1 MQCVIEM
8 NSKIM
13 DNDYGTT
20 ASFLIYRERFFD
32 YVVCRLLKKYL
43 LRSSVKYVS
52 VAGVE
57 ENANGVI
64 YYIFDQQRN
73 VIRSAHKNYFMKQVL
88 KARSHGKVLSGN
100 GVTVLLINR
109 VVEAEVQGLF
119 SIFNDVKALMGM
131 VESFTAAKDKVVGF
145 ASKYGKDILALI
157 LDISST
163 IIRMF
168 SQERIK
174 FSSLTTFIFDIVSIC
189 MRISSLKDKLSLQMD
204 LNLDSLA
211 WILAG
216 FGLPAAIMKRLKFF
230 TELTGKRILDSS
242 GATSTLFDAVELV
255 MDVLKWLSENYD
267 FYGVLSFLYMFL
279 NNRFSFITNFR
290 LMREVSDLHFR
301 WAKNSQVMLE
311 PEFRAQVLSVHERV
325 LKEQTFLDFLTDERR
340 RINKVVYD
348 SFKNNIVRFV
358 KSYES
363 SIRLEPACVIF
374 EGGPGCGKS
383 VLMGNLTQIL
393 SSTQVNLSVYSH
405 IIPDINASKDFY
417 DDYEGQDVMV
427 VDDIGQQGVSQWR
440 TIINMVSSIK
450 MGLDCAAADKKN
462 TKFFTSRLIL
472 GTTNNC
478 SSIQGLSKTDG
489 IADIGALFRRIH
501 NVRQSVNWV
510 NGEREFRLEYWKYD
524 ESSKTWIQDFM
535 PKWKPTA
542 VKMNL
547 PSYIQTT
554 DYHEVLKWVLQ
565 ITELAMRVNEDTMDL
580 TALST
585 DDVVELGKYFTLQA
599 GAATC
604 SLTSES
610 VRLDIQREETW
621 SEICKE
627 YFLYVKEWLLGSVK
641 KFTNI
646 LSRMFSS
653 TGKEVET
660 LRSIWK
666 EEFPDE
672 VTLQCMG
679 CEKGLIGTVIC
690 LLSLVVVGGLSAV
703 LYNPIKNWLC
713 ESDRKKLIKS
723 FGKVN
728 LQGDDVT
735 GLPARLAN
743 TPKYVRYMEIRR
755 TVGENVSVA
764 RGHCIVS
771 GKRILTNCH
780 FYGEDITVS
789 LSRNWETVSKDI
801 FELEHMPVKVVHFC
815 TQFDWMVLE
824 IQGTNFPFYP
834 LAKALFVDCERAT
847 PSGQAHFITPEK
859 VVPLTTDASF
869 RKSLDNAVISV
880 KMPNDK
886 QDFKTP
892 SKWPIRSFCA
902 KDVIFYGIS
911 ANGLC
916 GCPIVNGR
924 GDLIGMHFAGT
935 QEMGLGM
942 IFGINELEQ
951 LKKFMLDGSD
961 PQRTFYKDL
970 SDASAGMRL
979 DSFGLKSS
987 VPLMKTSLGPTGIDK
1002 SIFGDE
1008 LYEYGEKIPPV
1019 FVDEEGKSVIT
1030 KMAMKSFGRTTEVS
1044 AEALL
1049 FAEKVIESM
1058 LPEEI
1063 KDLSLEDTVFG
1074 DGVLQPLNKKSVNGY
1089 GYESQDKEFYFDY
1102 EKREV
1107 KDNFKCIFE
1116 DFKREC
1122 ETGEVCIE
1130 SILAKEALKDE
1141 TRPVEKAK
1149 KPRSFRVMPLHHIVA
1164 TKMCLG
1170 NLMKHIVDNRWT
1182 NGICIGFNPYSDFD
1196 RLYDELRN
1204 LKCFDGDFG
1213 NWDGGCNPLIQDMI
1227 NRVVLRRYKGDN
1239 GEMLKVIMNSLVR
1252 TPVLVKE
1259 ELFVTTH
1266 SMPSGAWVTALF
1278 NSLINRA
1285 LTAICYYENCTI
1297 QKRKAHLLECLSIRD
1312 FVIGDDKLVGVP
1324 KSLEKVVNAFTMKS
1338 LAESLNM
1345 RYTDGTKGE
1354 ITSAFKPLKD
1364 CIFVKRNFRFHKG
1377 MGKIV
1382 GALSL
1387 QTLFNTMLWKDDTKD
1402 ERDVMDGKFTILQ
1415 FESFLHERTDLVLKV
1430 KKEYERLH
1438 LRFREF
1444 GPNLI
1449 VKTMSEEPEVWKY
1462 FVDVSDKNY

>member
-1 MQCVIEM
+1 M
-8 NSKIM
+8 NSKLN
-13 DNDYGTT
+13 DNDNGTT
-20 ASFLIYRERFFD
+20 ASFLIKKERFSE

-43 LRSSVKYVS
+43 LRASVKYVS
-52 VAGVE
+52 LLGVE
-57 ENANGVI
+57 ENVNGVV

-73 VIRSAHKNYFMKQVL
+73 VIRAAHKNYFMKQVS
-88 KARSHGKVLSGN
+88 KGKVLSGQ
-100 GVTVLLINR
+100 GVVVLLINR

-119 SIFNDVKALMGM
+119 SIFSDVKALMGL
-131 VESFTAAKDKVVGF
+131 VESFTATKDKVVSF
-145 ASKYGKDILALI
+145 ASKFGKDILALI
-157 LDISST
+157 LDVSST

-168 SQERIK
+168 SQDRIV

-189 MRISSLKDKLSLQMD
+189 MRISSLKDNLSLQLD
-204 LNLDSLA
+204 FSLDSLA
-211 WILAG
+211 WMLAG
-216 FGLPAAIMKRLKFF
+216 FGLPAAIMKRIKFF
-230 TELTGKRILDSS
+230 TELTGKRVLDSS
-242 GATSTLFDAVELV
+242 GATTTLFEAVELV
-255 MDVLKWLSENYD
+255 MDVLKWLSEKYD
-267 FYGVLSFLYMFL
+267 VYGVLTFLYGFL
-279 NNRFSFITNFR
+279 SSRFSFITNFR
-290 LMREVSDLHFR
+290 LMKEVSDLHFR

-358 KSYES
+358 KSYDS
-363 SIRLEPACVIF
+363 SIRLEPACIIF

-393 SSTQVNLSVYSH
+393 SSETVNLSVYSH

-501 NVRQSVNWV
+501 NVRQTVNWV
-510 NGEREFRLEYWKYD
+510 NGQREFRLEYWKYD
-524 ESSKTWIQDFM
+524 EGNKSWIQDFM

-542 VKMNL
+542 LKMNL
-547 PSYIQTT
+547 PSFIQTT
-554 DYHEVLKWVLQ
+554 DYHDVLKWVLQ
-565 ITELAMRVNEDTMDL
+565 ITEMAMRVNEDTMDL
-580 TALST
+580 TGLST
-585 DDVVELGKYFTLQA
+585 DDVVKLGKCFSLQA
-599 GAATC
+599 GSAVCNLST
-604 SLTSES
+604 ES
-610 VRLDIQREETW
+610 VRLDIKREETW
-621 SEICKE
+621 REICNE

-646 LSRMFSS
+646 LARMFSKS
-653 TGKEVET
+653 DNSSATMQ
-660 LRSIWK
+660 SIWRD
-666 EEFPDE
+666 EFPDE
-672 VTLQCMG
+672 VILQCAG
-679 CEKGLIGTVIC
+679 CEKGAMGTVIC
-690 LLSLVVVGGLSAV
+690 LLSLVVIGGLTAV

-723 FGKVN
+723 FERVN
-728 LQGDDVT
+728 LQGDDMT
-735 GLPARLAN
+735 GLPTRLAD

-755 TVGENVSVA
+755 TVGDNVSVA

-789 LSRNWETVSKDI
+789 LSRNWDTVLKDV
-801 FELEHMPVKVVHFC
+801 FEVEHMPVKVVHFC

-834 LAKALFVDCERAT
+834 LAKSLFVNCEAAT
-847 PSGQAHFITPEK
+847 HSSQSHFITPEK
-859 VVPLTTDASF
+859 VVPLTTDAAF
-869 RKSLDNAVISV
+869 RKSVDNAVISI
-880 KMPNDK
+880 KMPSSK
-886 QDFKTP
+886 EDFKA
-892 SKWPIRSFCA
+892 SSEWPVRTILA
-902 KDVIFYGIS
+902 KDLVFYGIS
-911 ANGLC
+911 ASGLC

-935 QEMGLGM
+935 QELGLGM
-942 IFGINELEQ
+942 IFGTNELVQ
-951 LKKFMLDGSD
+951 LRKFLLDGQE
-961 PQRTFYKDL
+961 PTRIFYKDL
-970 SDASAGMRL
+970 EEGSAGMRL
-979 DSFGLKSS
+979 DSTGLKSS

-1002 SIFGDE
+1002 EIFGNE
-1008 LYEYGEKIPPV
+1008 LYEVGEKIPPV
-1019 FVDEEGKSVIT
+1019 FVDEEGKSVIK

-1044 AEALL
+1044 ADALA
-1049 FAEKVIESM
+1049 FAEKVIDSM

-1063 KDLSLEDTVFG
+1063 VDLSLEDTVFG
-1074 DGVLQPLNKKSVNGY
+1074 DGILQPLNKKSVNGY
-1089 GYESQDKEFYFDY
+1089 GYESQDKQFYFDY
-1102 EKREV
+1102 ENRTV
-1107 KDNFKCIFE
+1107 KDNFKRIFSE
-1116 DFKREC
+1116 FKQEC
-1122 ETGEVCIE
+1122 ESGDVAIE

-1141 TRPVEKAK
+1141 TRPTEKAK

-1170 NLMKHIVDNRWT
+1170 NLMKHIVEQRWT
-1182 NGICIGFNPYSDFD
+1182 NGICIGFNPYADFD
-1196 RLYDELRN
+1196 RLYDELRS

-1227 NRVVLRRYKGDN
+1227 NRVVFNRYRGEN
-1239 GEMLKVIMNSLVR
+1239 GEMLKVVMNSLVR

-1285 LTAICYYENCTI
+1285 LTAICYYENCVI
-1297 QKRKAHLLECLSIRD
+1297 QKRKPQVLECLTIRD

-1324 KSLEKVVNAFTMKS
+1324 RNLENIVNAYTMKD

-1354 ITSAFKPLKD
+1354 ITSAFKPLKE
-1364 CIFVKRNFRFHKG
+1364 CVFVKRNFRFHKE

-1402 ERDVMDGKFTILQ
+1402 EREVMDGKFTILQ
-1415 FESFLHERTDLVLKV
+1415 FESFLHERTDLVAKV

-1444 GPNLI
+1444 SPSLI
-1449 VKTMSEEPEVWKY
+1449 VKTMSEDPEIWKY
-1462 FVDVSDKNY
+1462 FVEVTDKNY